1 MRPGQSS
8 EKCPGLISC
17 DQCKPLAVWSYYAD
31 WTSHSRDVGEMKE
44 GHSSV
49 EEARYRAMQ
58 AVEYYQQ
65 AVLASD
71 KTGGA
76 IQPDSAYKSLGAVFG
91 QETAAPDTRGDLINY
106 GGVKSSRSVQNMAER
121 SYSVSEVNRSS
132 VGGPGLVRTPHRAAG
147 YGGAGQP
154 ARGPH
159 RFGNPDMRASYSE
172 RLTARQRPAP
182 VPRSGPSDTAVYK
195 SNSSLDLDHE
205 ADILQESSVTT
216 GPSRREYG
224 SHGSL
229 NMMGR
234 EVLNGFPGE
243 GPVAVSTLTRTGH
256 YNSGLNR
263 SEESNAGSGISNN
276 TNDDLDSGAGSP
288 KQKKKAMGFWGN
300 KDKNARKS
308 QKSLFKKRTKEG
320 SESVVKTS
328 VDLASC
334 DNLDNKAEDKHRR
347 RFFSHYDTASVCA
360 SLSITAQLR
369 TLQRRNT
376 TTGASAASAAL
387 RGGGDSLDNHCE
399 TDHGDGINN
408 QLVLR

>member
-1 MRPGQSS
+1 
-8 EKCPGLISC
+8 
-17 DQCKPLAVWSYYAD
+17 
-31 WTSHSRDVGEMKE
+31 MKE

-76 IQPDSAYKSLGAVFG
+76 IQPDSAYKSLGSVFG
-91 QETAAPDTRGDLINY
+91 QDNKGLQESGGTQGNSVITYN
-106 GGVKSSRSVQNMAER
+106 GVKSSRSVQNMAER
-121 SYSVSEVNRSS
+121 SYSVSEVNRSAMT
-132 VGGPGLVRTPHRAAG
+132 GPGLVRTSHRAAG
-147 YGGAGQP
+147 HGGAGQP
-154 ARGPH
+154 TRGPH

-172 RLTARQRPAP
+172 RLSHRQRPAP
-182 VPRSGPSDTAVYK
+182 APRPGPSETAVYK

-205 ADILQESSVTT
+205 VDILQESSVTN

-234 EVLNGFPGE
+234 EGLAGFPGE
-243 GPVAVSTLTRTGH
+243 GPVAVSTLTRAGH
-256 YNSGLNR
+256 YNPGLNR
-263 SEESNAGSGISNN
+263 SEDSNTGSVISNN

-320 SESVVKTS
+320 SESVVKGS

-387 RGGGDSLDNHCE
+387 RGGGDSMDAHCE
-399 TDHGDGINN
+399 TDHGDGVNN
-408 QLVLR
+408 ELVLR

>member
-1 MRPGQSS
+1 M
-8 EKCPGLISC
+8 
-17 DQCKPLAVWSYYAD
+17 
-31 WTSHSRDVGEMKE
+31 
-44 GHSSV
+44 

-91 QETAAPDTRGDLINY
+91 QEAADTRGDVITYN
-106 GGVKSSRSVQNMAER
+106 GVKSSRSVQNMAER

-132 VGGPGLVRTPHRAAG
+132 VTGPGLARTPHRAAG

-154 ARGPH
+154 TRGPH
-159 RFGNPDMRASYSE
+159 RFGNPDTRASYSE
-172 RLTARQRPAP
+172 RLNSRQRPAP
-182 VPRSGPSDTAVYK
+182 LPVPPVYK

-205 ADILQESSVTT
+205 VDILQESSVTT

-229 NMMGR
+229 DMMGR
-234 EVLNGFPGE
+234 EVLTGFPAE

-263 SEESNAGSGISNN
+263 SEESNAGSVISNN

-399 TDHGDGINN
+399 TDHGDGVNN
-408 QLVLR
+408 QLVLRSVPTFTYNALVFQTDLQPPTYHLCISPHDCSR

>member
-1 MRPGQSS
+1 
-8 EKCPGLISC
+8 
-17 DQCKPLAVWSYYAD
+17 
-31 WTSHSRDVGEMKE
+31 MKE
-44 GHSSV
+44 GTTSI

-58 AVEYYQQ
+58 AVEYYNS
-65 AVLASD
+65 AVLGSGLRSTTASTVNSD
-71 KTGGA
+71 NNGNSNHFKTGGA
-76 IQPDSAYKSLGAVFG
+76 IQPDSAYKSLGSVFG
-91 QETAAPDTRGDLINY
+91 PEGPADNKKKLSNGTNGNVMTYN
-106 GGVKSSRSVQNMAER
+106 GVKSSRSVQNMAER
-121 SYSVSEVNRSS
+121 SYSVSEVNRSLMTGS
-132 VGGPGLVRTPHRAAG
+132 GLARTPHRAAG

-154 ARGPH
+154 TRGPH
-159 RFGNPDMRASYSE
+159 RFGNPDTRASYSE
-172 RLTARQRPAP
+172 RLNSRQKPAG
-182 VPRSGPSDTAVYK
+182 VPRAGPGETGVYK

-205 ADILQESSVTT
+205 VDILQESSVTT
-216 GPSRREYG
+216 GSSRREYG

-229 NMMGR
+229 DMVGA
-234 EVLNGFPGE
+234 FPGE

-256 YNSGLNR
+256 YNPGLNR
-263 SEESNAGSGISNN
+263 SEESNAGSVISNN

-320 SESVVKTS
+320 SDGLVKGCS

-387 RGGGDSLDNHCE
+387 RGGGDSLDSHIE

-408 QLVLR
+408 ELVLR

>member
-1 MRPGQSS
+1 MPR
-8 EKCPGLISC
+8 
-17 DQCKPLAVWSYYAD
+17 
-31 WTSHSRDVGEMKE
+31 GENKKKLSN
-44 GHSSV
+44 GANGSV
-49 EEARYRAMQ
+49 MTY
-58 AVEYYQQ
+58 
-65 AVLASD
+65 
-71 KTGGA
+71 
-76 IQPDSAYKSLGAVFG
+76 
-91 QETAAPDTRGDLINY
+91 N
-106 GGVKSSRSVQNMAER
+106 GVKSSRSVQNMAER
-121 SYSVSEVNRSS
+121 SYSVSEVNR
-132 VGGPGLVRTPHRAAG
+132 GLMTGSGLARTPHRAAG

-154 ARGPH
+154 TRGPH

-172 RLTARQRPAP
+172 RLNSRQKTAAAPRP
-182 VPRSGPSDTAVYK
+182 GPGESVYK

-205 ADILQESSVTT
+205 VDILQESSVTA

-229 NMMGR
+229 DMMGR
-234 EVLNGFPGE
+234 EALGAFPGE

-256 YNSGLNR
+256 YNPGLNR
-263 SEESNAGSGISNN
+263 SEESNTGSVISNN

-320 SESVVKTS
+320 SENLVKGCS
-328 VDLASC
+328 VDLSSC

-387 RGGGDSLDNHCE
+387 RGGGDSLDSHIE

-408 QLVLR
+408 ELVLR